1 MSKDKVDLK
10 KLEKS
15 LEDTQNLLEKMAR
28 SRVLDAAKELKNL
41 KEKVRRYG
49 GPDPFDL

>member
-15 LEDTQNLLEKMAR
+15 LEDVQNLLEKMGK
-28 SRVLDAAKELKNL
+28 SKVLDASKELKNL
-41 KEKVRRYG
+41 KEKVGNYG
-49 GPDPFDL
+49 GKGSFDL